1 MLTVVYIVNGNRN
14 GQISR
19 KAGPLIILKTDAM
32 KKLLTILSV
41 LILIWIPSSALEPV
55 AEGKTNH
62 ELGYYIIEKSIA
74 PLIVDARILP
84 TYEVSY
90 ENSDMTIRIAVDD
103 SDKKCRKLIVVSD
116 HLSIQYNCDGKIF
129 GVNLIEDQYTDDGIS
144 NSKIFLD
151 SEEYFRQ
158 KVISQSARNEINQI
172 KLISVY
178 FPKLVKDYERV
189 FAVK

>member
-1 MLTVVYIVNGNRN
+1 
-14 GQISR
+14 
-19 KAGPLIILKTDAM
+19 M

-41 LILIWIPSSALEPV
+41 SILICLPALASDPV
-55 AEGKTNH
+55 AEGNTNH
-62 ELGYYIIEKSIA
+62 ELGAYIIEKSLA
-74 PLIVDARILP
+74 PIIVDARILT

-90 ENSDMTIRIAVDD
+90 ENSDMTVRIAIDD

-116 HLSIQYNCDGKIF
+116 HLNIQYNCDGRIF
-129 GVNLIEDQYTDDGIS
+129 GVHLLEDGYTDDGLS
-144 NSKIFLD
+144 NSKLYLD
-151 SEEYFRQ
+151 NSEYFRQ
-158 KVISQSARNEINQI
+158 KVISQSAKTEMDQI